1 MGFVRNVDKGFF
13 PLDEE
18 LELLPGVLSPH
29 GHESL
34 VRLACWMPFEKAVE
48 MFEDLLGIQSSKSLS
63 ERYTEGAGA
72 AYVSLQTAEAERLE
86 REMPPAPAGA
96 DKLQVSADGAM
107 VPLVHGQW
115 VEVRTVVIGEVQPP
129 VEERG
134 EWVAHTRNLSYFSR
148 RVTAE
153 EFTRLALVEIQNRG
167 IENAKEVGAVMDG
180 ADWLQGFVD
189 YHCPEAVRILDFPH
203 AGEHISPI
211 GVFLLGEG
219 TPEMQLW
226 FSERLHRLKHEGPT
240 ELLAEFRN
248 LQKEHPD
255 EKSVVGN
262 LAYLEK
268 REKQMHYPQFQAAG
282 WPIGSGIVESG
293 NKVVVESR
301 LKGAGMHWTD
311 EHVNPML
318 ALRNILCSDRWKTEW
333 PKIAAQLRLQH
344 LLKQSERHRTRLE
357 AQAALEADQLTQA
370 VPIVEACPIESKISP
385 KQTEPAP
392 KSSDNPWRK
401 FKFGKALY
409 QRPQL
414 PPKK

>member
-1 MGFVRNVDKGFF
+1 MGFVRTADKGFF

-34 VRLACWMPFEKAVE
+34 VRLACWMPFKKAAE
-48 MFEDLLGIQSSKSLS
+48 MFEDLLGIQISKSLS

-72 AYVSLQTAEAERLE
+72 AYVSLQTAEVERLE
-86 REMPPAPAGA
+86 REMPPAPTGA

-107 VPLVHGQW
+107 VPLVHGRW

-134 EWVAHTRNLSYFSR
+134 EWVVHTRNLSYFSR

-167 IENAKEVGAVMDG
+167 IENAKAVGAVLDG

-189 YHCPEAVRILDFPH
+189 YHCPQAVRILDFPH

-211 GVFLLGEG
+211 GAFLLGEG
-219 TPEMQLW
+219 TPEMKAWLG
-226 FSERLHRLKHEGPT
+226 ERLHQLKHAGPT
-240 ELLAEFRN
+240 GLLAELRS

-262 LAYLEK
+262 LAYFEK
-268 REKQMHYPQFQAAG
+268 RESQMHYPQFQAAG

-301 LKGAGMHWTD
+301 LKGSGMHWTD

-318 ALRNILCSDRWKTEW
+318 ALRNILCSDRWKADW
-333 PKIAAQLRLQH
+333 PKIAAQLRLQNI
-344 LLKQSERHRTRLE
+344 LKQSQQHQAKLE
-357 AQAALEADQLTQA
+357 AKAALAASLLAQA
-370 VPIVEACPIESKISP
+370 LPAVEPRSAQYRVVPKQPESP
-385 KQTEPAP
+385 KKPSE
-392 KSSDNPWRK
+392 NPWRK

-409 QRPQL
+409 QRLSL
-414 PPKK
+414 PKN

>member
-1 MGFVRNVDKGFF
+1 MGSARNVGKGFF

-18 LELLPGVLSPH
+18 LELLPGSLSPH

-48 MFEDLLGIQSSKSLS
+48 TFEDLLGIQVSKSLS
-63 ERYTEGAGA
+63 ERYTEEAGA
-72 AYVSLQTAEAERLE
+72 AYVDLQTAEVERLE
-86 REMPPAPAGA
+86 REMHPAPSGA

-115 VEVRTVVIGEVQPP
+115 VEVRTVVIGEVQPK

-134 EWVAHTRNLSYFSR
+134 EEVVHTRNLSYFSR

-153 EFTRLALVEIQNRG
+153 EFMRLALVEVHRRG
-167 IENAKEVGAVMDG
+167 LENATGVGAVMDG

-211 GVFLLGEG
+211 GAFLFGDG
-219 TPEMQLW
+219 TPEMQQW
-226 FSERLHRLKHEGPT
+226 FGEQLHQLKHAGPSG
-240 ELLAEFRN
+240 LLAELRD
-248 LQKEHPD
+248 LQKAHPD
-255 EKSVVGN
+255 EKSLTGN

-268 REKQMHYPQFQAAG
+268 REAQMHYPQFQAAG

-293 NKVVVESR
+293 NKLVVEAR
-301 LKGAGMHWTD
+301 LKGAGMHWAD

-318 ALRNILCSDRWKTEW
+318 GLRNILCSDRWKTEW

-344 LLKQSERHRTRLE
+344 LLKQSERHRARLK
-357 AQAALEADQLTQA
+357 AQAALGTSQMAQA
-370 VPIVEACPIESKISP
+370 VPVVEKSKISP
-385 KQTEPAP
+385 KHVEPAP
-392 KSSDNPWRK
+392 KTSDNPWRK

-409 QRPQL
+409 QRPQS
-414 PPKK
+414 PKI